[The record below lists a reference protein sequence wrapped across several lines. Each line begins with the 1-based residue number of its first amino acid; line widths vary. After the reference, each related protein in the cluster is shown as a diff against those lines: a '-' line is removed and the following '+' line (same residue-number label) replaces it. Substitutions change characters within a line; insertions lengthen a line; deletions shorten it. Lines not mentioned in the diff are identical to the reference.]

1 MAIFERRPSNV
12 LAAAL
17 ALAALASASVAGQ
30 SRNVETRTAA
40 RTPWGDPDLQGVWSI
55 ATITPFERPV
65 ALADKAQLTE
75 QEAAAAEET
84 FRKTQNQDRRDGA
97 GTDADVALAYN
108 DFWWDRGTKVAST
121 RQTSLVV
128 DPPDGRVPALTPE
141 GQKRATERAA
151 RGYDSWQD
159 RSLWERCIT
168 RGLPMIPGPYNNN
181 YQILQTPGYVVILH
195 EMIHDARI
203 IPLDRQPH
211 IGKNIRQWFGD
222 SRGKWEGDTLVVDTT
237 NFRRQGQ
244 LSRIDGRPAPHRAL
258 HAHQRRNGPIR
269 VHDRRPHHV
278 HETVDHV
285 DSDAAHRRADLR
297 VRLPRGEL
305 RHGQP
310 SEWRPRAGEG
320 GRGKMNAAAP
330 LRRYC
335 GGVKT
340 ILASWNSRDWCR
352 FWSATSA
359 LPRVTYG
366 PAMT

>member
-17 ALAALASASVAGQ
+17 ALAALASASVASQ

-55 ATITPFERPV
+55 ATITPFERPR
-65 ALADKAQLTE
+65 ALADKQVLT
-75 QEAAAAEET
+75 AEEAEEIERT
-84 FRKTQNQDRRDGA
+84 NLATNNQDRRDGA
-97 GTDADVALAYN
+97 GTDADLARAYN
-108 DFWWDRGTKVAST
+108 DFWWDRGTKVVST

-128 DPPDGRVPALTPE
+128 DPPDGRVPALTAE

-151 RGYDSWQD
+151 RGYDSWED

-203 IPLDRQPH
+203 IPLDSQPH

-237 NFRRQGQ
+237 NFADKASYRGSTDGLHLIERFT
-244 LSRIDGRPAPHRAL
+244 RINA
-258 HAHQRRNGPIR
+258 
-269 VHDRRPHHV
+269 
-278 HETVDHV
+278 ETVRYEFTIDDPTTFTKRWTTSIPMQHTDEQIYEYACHEGNYGMV
-285 DSDAAHRRADLR
+285 NLLSGARAQEKAA
-297 VRLPRGEL
+297 
-305 RHGQP
+305 
-310 SEWRPRAGEG
+310 EG
-320 GRGKMNAAAP
+320 K
-330 LRRYC
+330 
-335 GGVKT
+335 
-340 ILASWNSRDWCR
+340 
-352 FWSATSA
+352 
-359 LPRVTYG
+359 
-366 PAMT
+366 